1 MKLKSVTFR
10 CTEAQLTR
18 LNTAMHTLECH
29 NRTIILSAALEEFLL
44 FAEQAETKEMDLF
57 EMVQYID
64 TLGSTRRF
72 AAQAK

>member
-1 MKLKSVTFR
+1 
-10 CTEAQLTR
+10 
-18 LNTAMHTLECH
+18 MHTLECH
-29 NRTIILSAALEEFLL
+29 NRTIMLSAALEEFLL

-72 AAQAK
+72 ATQAK